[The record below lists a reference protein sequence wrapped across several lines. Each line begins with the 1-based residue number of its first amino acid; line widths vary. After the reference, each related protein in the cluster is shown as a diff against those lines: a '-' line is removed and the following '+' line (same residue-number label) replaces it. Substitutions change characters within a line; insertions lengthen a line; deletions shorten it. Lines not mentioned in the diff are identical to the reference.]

1 MPRAGRPPLKRT
13 AKRKKPSILKY
24 IDGSKDSLPEDEP
37 TPDLLSESIAPPE
50 HFTDEETGFF
60 REAIRN
66 LLHMKL
72 MTVVDLNTVIR
83 YAELQAAW
91 ADAQRL
97 GKEHGWYFVRYED
110 ETEQKIVNA
119 AETPWLK
126 TVKDLTLK
134 LLKIEGDF
142 GFTPSSR
149 TYISTES
156 TKEKELDGSIEAFIQ
171 GRCG

>member
-1 MPRAGRPPLKRT
+1 MPRQGRPPLNKN
-13 AKRKKPSILKY
+13 AKRRKPSVLKY
-24 IDGSKDSLPEDEP
+24 IDGSKDPLPEDEP
-37 TPDLLSESIAPPE
+37 TPDLLAADIPPPE
-50 HFTDEETGFF
+50 HFTEEETEFF
-60 REAIRN
+60 REAVKN

-72 MTVVDLNTVIR
+72 MTVVDLTTVIR

-126 TVKDLTLK
+126 TVKDLALK

-149 TYISTES
+149 TYISTDAN
-156 TKEKELDGSIEAFIQ
+156 KEKELDGSIEAFIQ
-171 GRCG
+171 GKCG